1 MPKPDKKGINPAKD
15 MKPLMD
21 EIDII
26 LTKVEGRAGPGG
38 PPAPMGAEGGAEEA
52 AAAEGGEEVAVEEVG
67 LEGPI
72 EGDVEAEGGDPGTE
86 LAQIL
91 GVPEDHGKALYEAA
105 QEISD
110 LEGLA
115 AAELAQRLE
124 EDMNLRM
131 RLEDQV
137 AQAKSDGGGDER
149 GAFMLGGEEG
159 ALEEV
164 EGGAAPTGIMY

>member
-1 MPKPDKKGINPAKD
+1 MPKPDNKGINPAKD

-21 EIDII
+21 EIDVI

-38 PPAPMGAEGGAEEA
+38 PALPGPPEGGPEEGAE
-52 AAAEGGEEVAVEEVG
+52 EGGEEVPGGEEAA
-67 LEGPI
+67 LE
-72 EGDVEAEGGDPGTE
+72 EGAAGDPGTE

-105 QEISD
+105 QNVDD

-149 GAFMLGGEEG
+149 EAFMLGGEEG
-159 ALEEV
+159 ALEEA
-164 EGGAAPTGIMY
+164 EGGAAPTGVMY